1 MPRSPEHHNRRPVA
15 LTPEVRPRRRR
26 VYFAQVMKGKVDGQA
41 ASTWCLAATTILP
54 YKLHAPGGVSNC
66 APCYVVVELE
76 VGVDK
81 AARYMTAIPKLLRE
95 FRGGVRGLPRA

>member
-1 MPRSPEHHNRRPVA
+1 MPRSPEQHNRRPVA

-26 VYFAQVMKGKVDGQA
+26 VYFVQVMKGKADGEA
-41 ASTWCLAATTILP
+41 ASAWSFAANIILP
-54 YKLHAPGGVSNC
+54 YKLHAPGGVIHC

-81 AARYMTAIPKLLRE
+81 AARYKTALPKLLRE
-95 FRGGVRGLPRA
+95 F